1 MFYDRPDCIKLAEKV
16 FVFKNIVPQE
26 LIDIVVKQ
34 YDSSDKSTFSYEDS
48 IINWYVDKVAPYA
61 HGIHDIW
68 EKLSDLL
75 YPEYV
80 MHPSDSVLTVRPGDG
95 GMFIHSDSPGKG
107 CEDMLT
113 QLDEYSTCCIIDYGL
128 VFYMGDWTGGA
139 IFYPN
144 INPDGTVKTSGESK
158 DGPCLE
164 YTPEPGDVVIHSSVN
179 PYEHG
184 VREVESGVRYA
195 FSNFVL
201 RADENPG
208 SFYNYKST
216 EYYEQIGDRSK
227 EKIMQWM
234 APLFVS
240 KVAYNL
246 RVENNKSVPYDK
258 NLTIK

>member
-1 MFYDRPDCIKLAEKV
+1 MFYDRPDCIKLSEKI
-16 FVFKNIVPQE
+16 FVFKNVIPKE
-26 LIDIVVKQ
+26 MLEEYTKQ
-34 YDSSDKSTFSYEDS
+34 LDSQPKEEFKYEDS
-48 IINWYVDKVAPYA
+48 IINWYQDKVAPYV

-80 MHPSDSVLTVRPGDG
+80 IHPSSNVLTVRPGDG

-107 CEDMLT
+107 CEDMLS
-113 QLDEYSTCCIIDYGL
+113 QLDEFSTCCIIDYGL
-128 VFYMGDWTGGA
+128 VLYMGEWTGGA

-144 INPDGTVKTSGESK
+144 IRVDGTVKQDGE
-158 DGPCLE
+158 DRDADCLE
-164 YTPEPGDVVIHSSVN
+164 YYPEHGDIVIHSSTH

-208 SFYNYKST
+208 SFKKLQDT
-216 EYYEQIGDRSK
+216 RI
-227 EKIMQWM
+227 
-234 APLFVS
+234 L
-240 KVAYNL
+240 
-246 RVENNKSVPYDK
+246 
-258 NLTIK
+258 